1 MVHPQLFRVDAAR
14 VTRAAALLVAI
25 ALEAGV
31 ANSAALLGLEV
42 ESKARDLELGGA
54 SDLYEPAPVSATQGP
69 LTDSYAAAVTVLG
82 GMDASAFVRAHADYG
97 LLRAEAIALVG
108 GVSTESSAQAGARVS
123 FADDLVFSGAP
134 AGTQGTAQL
143 ILLIDGNASISLT
156 HPADSGAL
164 VDEEVRLTALS
175 SFGSFSDLEHVTTPG
190 GYLAGFLEI
199 DVPFVFGEV
208 VQIFGEV
215 NLSASAWADGDDQPG
230 VIMTAGAVS
239 DFWSTARWGGIRNV
253 RDANGNALASWGVS
267 SASGTDYVRAFPVPE
282 PALPALLAAA
292 YAGSLSVRPFRR
304 RTPNRRR

>member
-1 MVHPQLFRVDAAR
+1 MVHPQFSRVGAPRAA
-14 VTRAAALLVAI
+14 RAAALLVAL

-31 ANSAALLGLEV
+31 ANAAALLSLEV

-69 LTDSYAAAVTVLG
+69 LTDEYAAVVTVLG

-108 GVSTESSAQAGARVS
+108 GVSTESSAQAGARVG

-134 AGTQGTAQL
+134 AGTQGTAHL

-175 SFGSFSDLEHVTTPG
+175 SFGSFSDLEHVATPG

-239 DFWSTARWGGIRNV
+239 DFWSTARWGGISDV
-253 RDANGNALASWGVS
+253 RDANGNLLAAWSVS
-267 SASGTDYVRAFPVPE
+267 SASGTDYSRAFPVSE
-282 PALPALLAAA
+282 PTIVASLALAAGV
-292 YAGSLSVRPFRR
+292 AGLGRAFGARR
-304 RTPNRRR
+304 RSRSQ